1 MKKRRFDLRRGLRRE
16 LDLGVNAVLK
26 MGGGN
31 MHHTVKKPF
40 ANEEYGEGGITDAE
54 MLQENQ
60 ENAPDNAPANPPF
73 IKDMTKVLVHAT
85 KLTPNDRIIFAF
97 GDCIMKGQTKLK
109 TYSSA
114 YRYLVT
120 KLRSLGHKV

>member
-1 MKKRRFDLRRGLRRE
+1 
-16 LDLGVNAVLK
+16 
-26 MGGGN
+26 

-40 ANEEYGEGGITDAE
+40 ADEEYGEGGITDAE
-54 MLQENQ
+54 MLQEDQENQENQ
-60 ENAPDNAPANPPF
+60 ENAPEKTPANPPF
-73 IKDMTKVLVHAT
+73 IKPKVPVDAT
-85 KLTPNDRIIFAF
+85 KLTPNDQILFAF

-120 KLRSLGHKV
+120 KLRSLGHKVVFCDKVASIVKGL